1 MKHLLLSFAFLLLLV
16 GQATSQA
23 KTTLVKSLPTNES
36 STSINLPGEVV
47 SSEWDKNHIRV
58 TINIQASNTSDQI
71 LKRLVSLGRYE
82 LKSVETDGALEISMP
97 KIAHL
102 VTIKGVDLEEIFSF
116 EVQLP
121 KGMKINI
128 TAPEMLSTSTL

>member
-1 MKHLLLSFAFLLLLV
+1 MKHLLLSFVFSLLLV

-23 KTTLVKSLPTNES
+23 KTTLVKSLPTNEL
-36 STSINLPGEVV
+36 STSINLPGEVA
-47 SSEWDKNHIRV
+47 SSEWDKNYIRV
-58 TINIQASNTSDQI
+58 TINIQASNTTDQI

-82 LKSVETDGALEISMP
+82 LKTVEKEGGLEISMP

-121 KGMKINI
+121 KGMKISI
-128 TAPEMLSTSTL
+128 IAPEMLSTSTL